1 MLIKIENQVRKTH
14 FLKVCRF
21 SLFMIFVLWA
31 EVADCQYNY
40 LAPLFDINSG
50 LPHNEVNDIV
60 KDDVGYIWIATDN
73 GLSRFDGYNF
83 INFNHETHPTI
94 FKESRIIK
102 IHKKGSTFYLL
113 TASDGLIELK
123 TKNISFK
130 KLYNILFLIKNNTF
144 KQFVSF
150 LFSI

>member
-1 MLIKIENQVRKTH
+1 VLIKIENQVRKTH

-60 KDDVGYIWIATDN
+60 KDDVGYIWIQ
-73 GLSRFDGYNF
+73 L
-83 INFNHETHPTI
+83 
-94 FKESRIIK
+94 
-102 IHKKGSTFYLL
+102 
-113 TASDGLIELK
+113 
-123 TKNISFK
+123 
-130 KLYNILFLIKNNTF
+130 
-144 KQFVSF
+144 
-150 LFSI
+150 